1 MNFSH
6 RPILLSILVTLLE
19 SHICSSFLHTSP
31 LLAWSTAPGALL
43 TNLISTDFAEEY
55 RPIEQ
60 ELTFGVTSNSFCPSG
75 SSSLLI
81 LTLSSIDQQK
91 ALINGNLSPRITQA
105 YNSASPA
112 SRIRLAHNPQNTE
125 LDETVLPNL
134 VSHWKSDCGGK
145 VILRE
150 IKAQED
156 IDTIFSREIAN
167 MPGPYM
173 VVCTTTTIQS
183 LTSLDRRALRKI
195 SLAADPQKNS
205 TMPDPHSG
213 LLWRYSFFSDYLI
226 IGILVVVFLLIP
238 PVLLGSHALRSIE
251 SPRGLKTKMVGAI
264 TESKG
269 N

>member
-1 MNFSH
+1 MRFSN
-6 RPILLSILVTLLE
+6 RPILLSILLNLLK

-43 TNLISTDFAEEY
+43 ANLISNDFVEEY
-55 RPIEQ
+55 RPVEQ
-60 ELTFGVTSNSFCPSG
+60 ELSFGVTSNSFCPSG
-75 SSSLLI
+75 PSSLLI
-81 LTLSSIDQQK
+81 ITLSSTDHQS
-91 ALINGNLSPRITQA
+91 ALTNGNLSPRITQA
-105 YNSASPA
+105 YNSASPE

-125 LDETVLPNL
+125 FDETVLPNL
-134 VSHWKSDCGGK
+134 VSHWKTNCGGK
-145 VILRE
+145 VIIRA
-150 IKAQED
+150 IKARED
-156 IDTIFSREIAN
+156 IDTIFSREIGE
-167 MPGPYM
+167 MSGPYM
-173 VVCTTTTIQS
+173 VICTTTPIQS
-183 LTSLDRRALRKI
+183 LTSLDRRALKKI
-195 SLAADPQKNS
+195 SLSTDAQKNS
-205 TMPDPHSG
+205 TMPNPHSG